1 MHAKSLQLCLNLC
14 DAMDCNMPVP
24 GILLSWNFPGKNTG
38 VGCLCPPPGDL
49 PNPWMEPMTLMS
61 PTLAGVFFPTSATWE
76 AQRLEK
82 EG

>member
-1 MHAKSLQLCLNLC
+1 MSESVQRYGLQHASPWNS
-14 DAMDCNMPVP
+14 
-24 GILLSWNFPGKNTG
+24 LSWNFPGKNTG

-61 PTLAGVFFPTSATWE
+61 PTLAGVFFTTKATRE
-76 AQRLEK
+76 AGRLEK